1 MRTVIMSVGTSLYN
15 NMRNILVAEG
25 NPSPEVD
32 RYLSLV
38 YDKAQQARQV
48 VLPEERK
55 RLAGDIVKAAMG
67 MKRALEPD
75 LLSEGPKDAAVRHLV
90 QAYDEAQRVR
100 QSMPIDQRKEFEA
113 GLVDAA
119 AETHTLLRMPL
130 RSPDQDRLV
139 WLASETKEG
148 RWCAD
153 VLHALYSHKGYD
165 SEVREIKRLSN
176 SSEQRFAREG
186 LRSLVTEAMD
196 IIRDAGGPQ
205 NVVICGTGG
214 WKAEIAYLNLI
225 GLLRHIE
232 VYYIYETF
240 KKVILLPRLPLS
252 WNANWVHKHQQFLNS
267 LADGRTLPIQE
278 VEEYQHKQPRGE
290 REDLEQLFADNEDG
304 TASLTPAGEAI
315 YQAYLDSTAR
325 RPHA

>member
-15 NMRNILVAEG
+15 NMRNILLAEG
-25 NPSPEVD
+25 NPSLEVE

-38 YDKAQQARQV
+38 YDKAQQAQQAV
-48 VLPEERK
+48 SPEERK
-55 RLAGDIVKAAMG
+55 QFAADIVKAATG

-75 LLSEGPKDAAVRHLV
+75 LLAEGPKEAAIRHLV
-90 QAYDEAQRVR
+90 QAYDKAQCVR
-100 QSMPIDQRKEFEA
+100 QSMPFEERKDLEA
-113 GLVDAA
+113 ELVAAA

-139 WLASETKEG
+139 WLASETKDG

-153 VLHALYSHKGYD
+153 VLHSLYSRKDYD
-165 SEVREIKRLSN
+165 SDVHEVKRLSN
-176 SSEQRFAREG
+176 TSEQRFAREG
-186 LRSLVTEAMD
+186 LRSLVDETMS
-196 IIRDAGGPQ
+196 IIHNAGGPE

-225 GLLRHIE
+225 GLLRRIE
-232 VYYIYETF
+232 VYYIYEKF
-240 KKVILLPRLPLS
+240 QKVIELPRLPLS
-252 WNANWVHKHQQFLNS
+252 WNANWVHKHQPFLNS
-267 LADGRTLPIQE
+267 LADGRRLPIQE
-278 VEEYQHKQPRGE
+278 AEEYQRKQPRGE